1 VGDFIM
7 ITELKRKRNNM
18 EKEKQSLTLTDNNF
32 NSEVLKTEQP
42 VLVEFWAEWCGPC
55 RMIAP
60 FVEQLAEDFYGRAKV
75 AKLDVDANPV
85 ITATYGIRS
94 IPTLLIFKN
103 GEVVD
108 KIIGAV
114 SKSVIQE
121 RLSSHIAYSYT

>member
-1 VGDFIM
+1 MGDLIL

-18 EKEKQSLTLTDNNF
+18 EKEKKYLALTDNSF
-32 NSEVLKTEQP
+32 NAAVLQADQP

-60 FVEQLAEDFYGRAKV
+60 SIDQLAEDFDGKAKV
-75 AKLDVDANPV
+75 AKLDVDANPE
-85 ITATYGIRS
+85 ITATYGVRS

-103 GEVVD
+103 GTVVD

-114 SKSVIQE
+114 AKSVIQE
-121 RLSSHIAYSYT
+121 RLSSQMEYSYT